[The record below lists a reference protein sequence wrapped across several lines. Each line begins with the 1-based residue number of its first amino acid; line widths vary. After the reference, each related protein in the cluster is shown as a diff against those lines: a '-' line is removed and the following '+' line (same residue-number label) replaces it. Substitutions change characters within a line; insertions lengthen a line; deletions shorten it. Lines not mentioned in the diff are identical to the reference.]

1 MSVLTYSEAIRA
13 AFDEEMARD
22 DKVFIMGEDIGQYWG
37 GALGELKGLWDKYG
51 PERIRETPISETAI
65 MGGAIGAA
73 VTGMRPVAW
82 MYFTDFLG
90 VCGDEMM
97 NQLTTMRYMFG
108 GKAKVPVTIVV
119 YSGAGVSAAA
129 QHSKC
134 IEGLLMSIPG
144 LKIVSPSTPY
154 DEKGLLR
161 SAIRDDNP
169 VLVNHHKMLIFG
181 GVKGEV
187 PEEEYTIPLGKA
199 DIKREGKDVTIVAW
213 SLMLHRALDAAK
225 KLEKDGIN
233 AEVLD
238 PRTLVP
244 LDTGAILKSVGKTG
258 RLVIADEEPKMGS
271 AACSIAA
278 VVAEAG
284 FDLLKKPVKLI
295 CAPDTPVPFS
305 PPLEKFWMPSEER
318 IIQAVKEVV

>member
-1 MSVLTYSEAIRA
+1 
-13 AFDEEMARD
+13 
-22 DKVFIMGEDIGQYWG
+22 MGEDIGQFWG
-37 GALGELKGLWDKYG
+37 GALGELQGLYAKYG
-51 PERIRETPISETAI
+51 AERIRETPISETAI
-65 MGGAIGAA
+65 LGGAIGAA

-82 MYFTDFLG
+82 MYFCDFLG

-108 GKAKVPVTIVV
+108 GKAKVPVTLVA

-134 IEGLLMSIPG
+134 VEGLLMSIPG

-154 DEKGLLR
+154 DEKGLLK

-169 VLVNHHKMLIFG
+169 VLVNHHKMLIFT

-225 KLEKDGIN
+225 KLEKEGIS

-238 PRTLVP
+238 PRTLSP
-244 LDTGAILKSVGKTG
+244 LDMETILKSVGKTG
-258 RLVIADEEPKMGS
+258 RLVIVDEEPKSGS
-271 AACSIAA
+271 AASIIAGL
-278 VVAEAG
+278 VAEAG
-284 FDLLKKPVKLI
+284 FDLLKKPVKLV
-295 CAPDTPVPFS
+295 CSPNTPIPFS
-305 PPLEKFWMPSEER
+305 PVLEKFWMPSEER
-318 IIQAVKEVV
+318 IIQAAKEVI